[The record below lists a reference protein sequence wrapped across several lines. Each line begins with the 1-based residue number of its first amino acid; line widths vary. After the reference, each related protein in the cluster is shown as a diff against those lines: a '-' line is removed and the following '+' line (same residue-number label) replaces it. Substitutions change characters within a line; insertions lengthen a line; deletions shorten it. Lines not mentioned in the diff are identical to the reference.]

1 MAVRY
6 TLVETNTDVFGNA
19 ASTVNNGFNI
29 PGGAIDEIII
39 RIQATVAAAG
49 DIVADTGSMITA
61 LRLVLN
67 GETITDF
74 RSNFSNDATVGA
86 SAVSYFF
93 NSMGQGRALDV
104 NVSGTAKDYY
114 LRVPVGRNVAAG
126 ISRLEYTIQYDGTG
140 AAVTNPQLQV
150 WCRYNPNFAQT
161 TTIGAAT
168 SYLTAGA
175 AGGVTEQVVVRIPQN
190 VPGFLAGV
198 LIQGGTEADT
208 MTAARVISQSDYSID
223 IDMWRALNGDL
234 MNGIMFAQ
242 GAAAVAGQGLLT
254 FSQASLGLVFLP
266 LFNLSLKDDLRMQIT
281 TTGAETFTFTPV
293 IVSPVVGKPQPAQVQ
308 TQAVRTSTSG
318 AILSDSAAQ
327 V

>member
-6 TLVETNTDVFGNA
+6 TLIESNTDVFGSAGATYNR
-19 ASTVNNGFNI
+19 GFNL
-29 PGGAIDEIII
+29 PGGAVDEFII
-39 RIQATVAAAG
+39 RIQATINAAG

-67 GETITDF
+67 GETITDY
-74 RSNFSNDATVGA
+74 RANFSNDATVGA
-86 SAVSYFF
+86 SATSYFF

-104 NVSGTAKDYY
+104 NVSGTAKDFY
-114 LRVPVGRNVAAG
+114 LRIPVGRNIPAG

-140 AAVTNPQLQV
+140 AAVTNPALQV

-161 TTIGAAT
+161 TTIGAPT
-168 SYLTAGA
+168 SFLS
-175 AGGVTEQVVVRIPQN
+175 AGGGATEQVVVRVPQN

-208 MTAARVISQSDYSID
+208 MTSARVVSQSDYSID

-234 MNGIMFAQ
+234 MNGIMYAQ

-281 TTGAETFTFTPV
+281 TGGAETFTFTPV
-293 IVSPVVGKPQPAQVQ
+293 IVSPVVGKPQPSQVQ
-308 TQAVRTSTSG
+308 TQPVRTSTSG
-318 AILSDSAAQ
+318 AILSDSNAQ